1 MYHVAGID
9 SGSGFTKAVI
19 IRQRQMDR
27 PPVIL
32 GRASTR
38 TGADIEK
45 AARTALDEAITNA
58 RLKPE
63 ELSYVAATGFGRY
76 SIPFRDIQI
85 TELTSAARGA
95 YYLNPQASV
104 VLDIG
109 SQSTRAV
116 GLRDAGR
123 VRAFKTN
130 DKCAA
135 GSGSFIQRAAK
146 YLEVSIDEVGELALK
161 SENSQPISSVCAV
174 LAESEIIN
182 HVSTGVS
189 IEDIL
194 RGIYDSLADRATLLM
209 KRVEV
214 RGRIAGQGQTDGDK
228 SESQNSS
235 GDTMFIGGVA
245 TQRGMV
251 RALEERLKAKVEV
264 PNNCQYVCALG
275 AALLG
280 LKRLQSRIQDL
291 SGPNDSVS
299 PAEKSSQEPEA
310 EANT

>member
-1 MYHVAGID
+1 M
-9 SGSGFTKAVI
+9 
-19 IRQRQMDR
+19 
-27 PPVIL
+27 
-32 GRASTR
+32 
-38 TGADIEK
+38 
-45 AARTALDEAITNA
+45 
-58 RLKPE
+58 
-63 ELSYVAATGFGRY
+63 
-76 SIPFRDIQI
+76 
-85 TELTSAARGA
+85 
-95 YYLNPQASV
+95 
-104 VLDIG
+104 
-109 SQSTRAV
+109 
-116 GLRDAGR
+116 
-123 VRAFKTN
+123 
-130 DKCAA
+130 
-135 GSGSFIQRAAK
+135 
-146 YLEVSIDEVGELALK
+146 ALK

-194 RGIYDSLADRATLLM
+194 RGLYDSLADRATLLM

-235 GDTMFIGGVA
+235 GETMFIGGVA

-264 PNNCQYVCALG
+264 PADCQYVCALG

-280 LKRLQSRIQDL
+280 LRRLQSRMQDL

-310 EANT
+310 ESNT